1 MPPDP
6 KSHTEVARRY
16 FLGLGAAGAAAW
28 SASPREVA
36 LGRILADPPGELPV
50 TLAYR
55 WIDSATGQPC
65 PLPGTGANAI
75 QQAALLGEV

>member
-36 LGRILADPPGELPV
+36 LGRM
-50 TLAYR
+50 
-55 WIDSATGQPC
+55 WIDSATGQPR
-65 PLPGTGANAI
+65 PLPRTGANAI